1 MANGEVPPFAREA
14 LKTTAIFVYFP
25 PLAIAALDVRLGLVF
40 GRVKWLNDFSATF
53 PRVLVVKVRTG
64 MAYPIY
70 AVRQD
75 FSDPIGIGVRAN

>member
-1 MANGEVPPFAREA
+1 MANGEVPPRAREA
-14 LKTTAIFVYFP
+14 RKTVAIFVNIP

-53 PRVLVVKVRTG
+53 PWVAVIKVRTS

-75 FSDPIGIGVRAN
+75 FSDPIGIRVRAN